1 MSSVGPCA
9 VIAGAFIDPLSSD
22 TTVDAEVD
30 GRLYSLATTAFGIS
44 QVNTI
49 TSSVFQLNFYTNPNE
64 FLKHSAIGA
73 TYPKFVTFVPKTT
86 NTIPVYLPQTI
97 SISYNTITPRG
108 QTLPFPLTVLDRN
121 TNRFIGQFRDIV
133 AIKNSYSGYTIR
145 SGSVELGY
153 TLGCSP
159 YTIGN
164 VLMFLA
170 S

>member
-1 MSSVGPCA
+1 VLFRS
-9 VIAGAFIDPLSSD
+9 
-22 TTVDAEVD
+22 
-30 GRLYSLATTAFGIS
+30 
-44 QVNTI
+44 
-49 TSSVFQLNFYTNPNE
+49 NPNE
-64 FLKHSAIGA
+64 FLKHAPQTTQYS
-73 TYPKFVTFVPKTT
+73 KFVTFTPKTT
-86 NTIPVYLPQTI
+86 NTVPVYLASNL
-97 SISYNTITPRG
+97 SISYNTITSRG
-108 QTLPFPLTVLDRN
+108 QTVPFPLTVLNRN
-121 TNRFIGQFRDIV
+121 NNKFVGKFRDIV